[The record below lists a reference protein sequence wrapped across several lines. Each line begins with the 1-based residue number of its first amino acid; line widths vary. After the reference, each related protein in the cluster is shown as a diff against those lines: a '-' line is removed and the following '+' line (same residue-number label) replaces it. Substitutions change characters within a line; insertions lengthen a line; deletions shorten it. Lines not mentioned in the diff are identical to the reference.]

1 MVYRWWEFTDDRVSV
16 HDDIP
21 MDNIRMDHFIN
32 LFVVKFYCLK
42 RRKSSGLALRYSGYI
57 RLGWVDSLV
66 KLKQCNPTQPK
77 INPSMPSRGGGTVA
91 LVNGGFG
98 RRSLLSR
105 RLSWT
110 VGSKYSNAVSRKS
123 ISLSSQKQNKIILV
137 STQKQKQSKSGIE
150 PSQSKEA
157 LRDVATL
164 LGF

>member
-42 RRKSSGLALRYSGYI
+42 RRKSSGLALRYSGYV

-77 INPSMPSRGGGTVA
+77 INPSMPSRGGGNCRISQWGIWPNVTFISSTV
-91 LVNGGFG
+91 VN
-98 RRSLLSR
+98 RRFKIFER
-105 RLSWT
+105 RQQKKHFSVVT
-110 VGSKYSNAVSRKS
+110 ET
-123 ISLSSQKQNKIILV
+123 KQNHFSVHTKIK
-137 STQKQKQSKSGIE
+137 TEQEWDRTE
-150 PSQSKEA
+150 PK
-157 LRDVATL
+157 
-164 LGF
+164 